1 MRTLIIGGAGSG
13 KSAFAEAHVC
23 RLAGRRIY
31 LATMTARDDESLL
44 RIARHR
50 LQRADSGF
58 ETLERG
64 LGLADAEIPEG
75 SSVLLEDLS
84 NLLANEMFM
93 PAGGDVRSV
102 REGLSHLEAVSR
114 HLTVVSN
121 ELFSD
126 GRRYEGDTLRY
137 MEQLAELNR
146 ELAQR
151 ADLVVEVVCG
161 LPNVLKGSLP

>member
-75 SSVLLEDLS
+75 C
-84 NLLANEMFM
+84 LAQVIL
-93 PAGGDVRSV
+93 PGGGD
-102 REGLSHLEAVSR
+102 EGLFGPGR
-114 HLTVVSN
+114 HAFEESFV
-121 ELFSD
+121 
-126 GRRYEGDTLRY
+126 
-137 MEQLAELNR
+137 
-146 ELAQR
+146 
-151 ADLVVEVVCG
+151 
-161 LPNVLKGSLP
+161 